1 MAGMREVG
9 EEVVRSYEERQQSLK
24 GLRAT
29 TSKLLQGYRQAQ
41 QTLREE
47 LSEAKEA
54 WQKTAATLQ
63 KKRHQERS
71 K

>member
-1 MAGMREVG
+1 MAGMKEVG
-9 EEVVRSYEERQQSLK
+9 EDIVRSHEERQRSLK
-24 GLRAT
+24 GLKTA

-54 WQKTAATLQ
+54 WQKTASTLQ
-63 KKRHQERS
+63 KKRHPRR

>member
-1 MAGMREVG
+1 MAGMKEVG
-9 EEVVRSYEERQQSLK
+9 EEVVRSYEERQRSLK
-24 GLRAT
+24 GLKAA

-41 QTLREE
+41 QTVREE

-54 WQKTAATLQ
+54 WQRTASALQ
-63 KKRHQERS
+63 KKRHPRS